1 MSTAESADEGMLP
14 AGAAARPNRPRP
26 DRLYEQ
32 TEVKDRVRAAIA
44 TLPPRERRIIGLYY
58 FGEVTMK
65 QIGAEIGVNESRVSQ
80 LHARAMQRLR
90 KALSPQVPGRR
101 SMCVRRGRS
110 AGKQM
115 ARATLDGATP
125 VRREIA
131 VAADGPGVVVDYP
144 STSRAS
150 RSKSASLKGLVS
162 QRQPL
167 SSRNRP
173 ASVPATSPVTKM
185 SRRTSEG
192 ELAAIAR

>member
-1 MSTAESADEGMLP
+1 MLP
-14 AGAAARPNRPRP
+14 PVLLPSEPPAP

-90 KALSPQVPGRR
+90 KALSPQVPAEVIAFAEVAGR
-101 SMCVRRGRS
+101 
-110 AGKQM
+110 KQM
-115 ARATLDGATP
+115 ARATLDGATTL
-125 VRREIA
+125 RREIA

-167 SSRNRP
+167 SSRNLP
-173 ASVPATSPVTKM
+173 SSVPATSPVTKM

-192 ELAAIAR
+192 QLTAIAR